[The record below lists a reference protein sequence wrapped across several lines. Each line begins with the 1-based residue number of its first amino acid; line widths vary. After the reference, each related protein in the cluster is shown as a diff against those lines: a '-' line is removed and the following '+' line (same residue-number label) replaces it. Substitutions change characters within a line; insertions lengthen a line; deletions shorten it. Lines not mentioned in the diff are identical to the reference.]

1 MGSRERIVLFALNVG
16 FPSKQTSSKIAR
28 GVRALALLVASAA
41 PGAAVADSA
50 FVTQI
55 AGAPA
60 ARGAGLAAPV
70 AAPSVG
76 APTPEFATP
85 RTRGGNLA
93 QSLTVGSYN
102 SIAQIQGGA
111 NDKSAVGILG
121 GRNDK
126 VNVIQAGSGQQS
138 GVLLLNTQ
146 GLRINLLQPPGAP
159 PFGLIIAHLPNGGW
173 LVRH

>member
-1 MGSRERIVLFALNVG
+1 MRRLG
-16 FPSKQTSSKIAR
+16 
-28 GVRALALLVASAA
+28 ALALLAATTA
-41 PGAAVADSA
+41 PGLARADSA

-60 ARGAGLAAPV
+60 ARGAALAPHLAAPV
-70 AAPSVG
+70 AMPS
-76 APTPEFATP
+76 ASASTPELAAP
-85 RTRGGNLA
+85 HAYARNLA

-102 SIAQIQGGA
+102 SIAQIQAGA
-111 NDKSAVGILG
+111 NDSSAVGILG

-126 VNVIQAGSGQQS
+126 VTIAQAGSGQQS

-146 GLRINLLQPPGAP
+146 GLHINLVQPPGAP

>member
-1 MGSRERIVLFALNVG
+1 MPFALKIG
-16 FPSKQTSSKIAR
+16 FPSKAMRRI
-28 GVRALALLVASAA
+28 GALALLAASAA
-41 PGAAVADSA
+41 PGAALADSA
-50 FVTQI
+50 FVNQI
-55 AGAPA
+55 AGAPS
-60 ARGAGLAAPV
+60 ARGAGFAPHLAAPV
-70 AAPSVG
+70 AIPGVG
-76 APTPEFATP
+76 ASTPELATP
-85 RTRGGNLA
+85 RMHGGNLA

-126 VNVIQAGSGQQS
+126 VNVIQAGSGEQS

-146 GLRINLLQPPGAP
+146 GLHLNLLQPPGAP

-173 LVRH
+173 LGRH